1 MGFLS
6 NRIERLSDS
15 QTLMMTQK
23 CRELKSKGIDVINLS
38 IGETDFF
45 TPGEVKEAA
54 KTAIDQNYSFY
65 SPVSG
70 YDDLKQAICKKLKE
84 NSMLN
89 YLPEQV
95 VVSNGAKQTLA
106 NIIMC
111 LVNHGDEVI
120 IPVPYWVSYIEL
132 VKLADGKPVELY
144 SSIDHDF
151 KITPGELDKIITPK
165 TKAIF
170 FNSPSNPTGSVYK
183 YEELKAI
190 AAVLAKYPH
199 VFIISDEIYEHII
212 FEGKHETLAQFEE
225 IRERVIV
232 VNGVSKGYAM
242 TGWRIGFMAGPKW
255 LAKACIKLQGQTTSG
270 ACSVSQRAALAA
282 LNSGGEFINDM
293 QTTFKRRRDLILKH
307 MDEIPGLKHTIPQG
321 AFYVFPNISYYIG
334 KSDGERKIC
343 NDDDLTYYL
352 LDKAF
357 VAVVPGNAFGDPQCI
372 RISYATSDENL
383 VKAMVRIKEALGKLK

>member
-111 LVNHGDEVI
+111 LVNHG
-120 IPVPYWVSYIEL
+120 
-132 VKLADGKPVELY
+132 
-144 SSIDHDF
+144 
-151 KITPGELDKIITPK
+151 
-165 TKAIF
+165 TK
-170 FNSPSNPTGSVYK
+170 
-183 YEELKAI
+183 
-190 AAVLAKYPH
+190 
-199 VFIISDEIYEHII
+199 
-212 FEGKHETLAQFEE
+212 
-225 IRERVIV
+225 
-232 VNGVSKGYAM
+232 
-242 TGWRIGFMAGPKW
+242 
-255 LAKACIKLQGQTTSG
+255 
-270 ACSVSQRAALAA
+270 
-282 LNSGGEFINDM
+282 
-293 QTTFKRRRDLILKH
+293 
-307 MDEIPGLKHTIPQG
+307 
-321 AFYVFPNISYYIG
+321 
-334 KSDGERKIC
+334 
-343 NDDDLTYYL
+343 
-352 LDKAF
+352 
-357 VAVVPGNAFGDPQCI
+357 
-372 RISYATSDENL
+372 
-383 VKAMVRIKEALGKLK
+383 